1 MINRKQILLE
11 NTLWVYLAKIV
22 TQLISL
28 VASVMVLRQLD
39 VDVYGM
45 YVFLFGLFTAYQ
57 LVIVSPLKHVLL
69 RFVPELKNTI
79 SSSSLLRLIAIYV
92 AIALVMVVVL
102 TIVGFVFKDFIIQ
115 IFNVETFDNHLNSF
129 LFFVFT
135 YAVKILL
142 EVLLSALLLHRRI
155 AVFNIIIAFS
165 RAIAYLILLNQ
176 LNVNLLL
183 IIEGAVSLIYA
194 IPALIVLIKVLNS
207 DNNTSGE
214 VINKRQKQRMQRF
227 WLYSLFTE
235 MGAGLIG
242 RTSDYYIVAA
252 LSSPYFVGLYGFAV
266 KIYELFYKV
275 LPLKEFESVL
285 KPLVFERYS
294 SMEETDSLNRFYNF
308 IIKVL
313 LPVFILPFTYFFVFG
328 NEIISQLFGE
338 KYLSA
343 YWPTVIILGGFVF
356 DGVFYPLGI
365 LIHLK
370 EKMHVLLISRIV
382 VVFSL
387 VAGILMMKQF
397 GITGVAVATV
407 FGELLKNMLMF
418 FMFRKYLKLTYDP
431 KIFLSNVL
439 LVIVLLLLFYPLH
452 FIGNQIILLGIGT
465 VLYAI
470 VYGFYLIN
478 FHPFDNDELKYLESI
493 LKSNTKLS
501 GISDHI
507 IKVLNKIVVRKI
519 NA

>member
-1 MINRKQILLE
+1 MINRKKILLE

-39 VDVYGM
+39 VDIYGT

-69 RFVPELKNTI
+69 RFVPELKKSI
-79 SSSSLLRLIAIYV
+79 SSASLLRLIVLYV
-92 AIALVMVVVL
+92 GIALVMVVVL
-102 TIVGFVFKDFIIQ
+102 TISGIVLKDFLSRV
-115 IFNVETFDNHLNSF
+115 FNIETLDSHFKPF
-129 LFFVFT
+129 IFFVFA
-135 YAVKILL
+135 YAIKILL

-155 AVFNIIIAFS
+155 AVLNIIIAFT
-165 RAIAYLILLNQ
+165 RALAYLVLLKQ

-183 IIEGAVSLIYA
+183 VIEGGVSLIYA
-194 IPALIVLIKVLNS
+194 IPALLVLLQALYS
-207 DNNTSGE
+207 DNTTSVE
-214 VINKRQKQRMQRF
+214 VISNRQKQRMRKF

-235 MGAGLIG
+235 LGAGLIG

-285 KPLVFERYS
+285 KPLVFDKYS
-294 SMEETDSLNRFYNF
+294 SEGEADSLNRFYNF

-328 NEIISQLFGE
+328 HEIISLLFGD
-338 KYLSA
+338 KYLGA
-343 YWPTVIILGGFVF
+343 YWPTVIILAGFVS
-356 DGVFYPLGI
+356 DGIFYPLGI

-370 EKMHVLLISRIV
+370 EKMHILLISRIV

-387 VAGILMMKQF
+387 IAGILMMKQY
-397 GITGVAVATV
+397 GITGVAVATIS
-407 FGELLKNMLMF
+407 GEFIKNMMMF
-418 FMFRKYLKLTYDP
+418 FMFRKSAGLKYETNILS
-431 KIFLSNVL
+431 SNVV
-439 LVIVLLLLFYPLH
+439 LVTVLLSLVYPLH
-452 FIGNQIILLGIGT
+452 FIENQMFLLIVGSVVFT
-465 VLYAI
+465 V
-470 VYGFYLIN
+470 VYCLCIIN
-478 FHPFDNDELKYLESI
+478 FHPFDKAELQYLESI
-493 LKSNTKLS
+493 LKSNSKLS
-501 GISDHI
+501 GFSKQI
-507 IKVLNKIVVRKI
+507 IKVLHKLVIRK
-519 NA
+519 